1 MSSERMQSTYDPRYE
16 GIYQRGGA
24 TEAVSRM
31 ESPAPPAP
39 ALPHEPERPVEP
51 SAIREVA
58 PQGLPRQDEA
68 VPRNPYDRWLW
79 ILAGA
84 LVALGV
90 FFLAAPMLY
99 EQQYMEAMTSGQP
112 GGGYI
117 NPWYNYTAAAAPVLL
132 LTGVA
137 TAVAQLFVLS
147 VRHTL
152 ATR

>member
-24 TEAVSRM
+24 TEAVPRM

-39 ALPHEPERPVEP
+39 ALPPEPEPSVES

-58 PQGLPRQDEA
+58 PGAPPRQDEA
-68 VPRNPYDRWLW
+68 APRNPYDRWLW

-84 LVALGV
+84 LVAFGV

-99 EQQYMEAMTSGQP
+99 EQQYLEAMTSSQP
-112 GGGYI
+112 GAGYI
-117 NPWYNYTAAAAPVLL
+117 NPWYNHTAVVAPVLL